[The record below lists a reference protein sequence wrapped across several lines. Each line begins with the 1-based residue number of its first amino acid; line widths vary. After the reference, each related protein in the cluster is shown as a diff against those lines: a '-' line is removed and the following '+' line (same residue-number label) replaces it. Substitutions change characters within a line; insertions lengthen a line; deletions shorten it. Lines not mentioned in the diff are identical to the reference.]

1 MGKISK
7 ALNKAENPGKEDL
20 SLLNTPGSDTDAP
33 YAPASDTGTND
44 IGTLRLAVPDGQAAP
59 TWNERLVS
67 ASETFSG
74 VAESFRK
81 LRTLLLHPDEGKP
94 PRSVLVVS
102 TDPQE
107 GKSFACANLGIT
119 MARGVGCRALM
130 IDCDLRRPSLHT
142 LFGQPNAQGLA
153 DYLSGGGNLA
163 DFVLPTGL
171 ANLSLIPAGP
181 PPKNPA
187 ELISSAKMSAMVHA
201 IVHGD
206 DDCLLLLDSAPFL
219 AAAETSILSQM
230 VDKVVLVVRW
240 GRSGRENVKKVVE
253 QIGREK
259 IIGVVFNA
267 FEMNI
272 LDKKIQGV
280 GYHNYYS
287 ESYY

>member
-1 MGKISK
+1 MGKISR
-7 ALNKAENPGKEDL
+7 ALNKAEDPGQEDRPV
-20 SLLNTPGSDTDAP
+20 LNAAGNSGDAP
-33 YAPASDTGTND
+33 LADVAIGFKDIATPRQTVPNEQDLPAWD
-44 IGTLRLAVPDGQAAP
+44 
-59 TWNERLVS
+59 ERLIS

-81 LRTLLLHPDEGKP
+81 LRTLILHPDAGKA
-94 PRSVLVVS
+94 PRSILVVS

-107 GKSFACANLGIT
+107 GKSFVCANLGIT
-119 MARGVGCRALM
+119 MARGVGRRGLM
-130 IDCDLRRPSLHT
+130 IDCDLRRPSLHS
-142 LFGQPNAQGLA
+142 LFGLKNSQGLA
-153 DYLSGGGNLA
+153 DYLSGTGNLA
-163 DFVLPTGL
+163 DFVHRTGL
-171 ANLSLIPAGP
+171 ANLSLVPAGP

-187 ELISSAKMSAMVHA
+187 ELISSERMSAMVRA

-206 DDCLLLLDSAPFL
+206 EDCLLLLDSAPLL
-219 AAAETSILSQM
+219 AAAETLVLAQM

-240 GRSGRENVKKVVE
+240 GKAGRENIKQVVE